1 MPDIQ
6 WPLLHRNAQ
15 GLAEATDPTVRA
27 RLLADRVGLLA
38 RHGFA
43 SHAAAL
49 LPEAR
54 DAVLELNDGEAFVR
68 LAISEAITC
77 YYSPGTAQSLAVFDT
92 ALEAAREHRMPELEA
107 EASVWAAS
115 YRPTVGIDEAG
126 AIEHIRFALQHAG
139 PACETTLPRALYAAG
154 NQFAAAGLQDD
165 AQLCYCNA
173 MRLARRAEDLQLC
186 HAIVT
191 YPLLIELNVARA
203 AHATGSLSDTV
214 AAKLEERLRTAAS
227 QLPYAAKRAQIQVH
241 LGEALRLRRRY
252 AEAARLLKLY
262 MPQGQTEGMSGD
274 ELLVGRSDL
283 AVCMLHLRDAR
294 AASQERNDLHLA
306 LPGQMSHYSRAAL
319 LSNLAELEQLLGR
332 PEAAARLSARAADAW
347 GQRERYKTDQRTA
360 LVNADLH
367 SCWAAAPRL
376 FLVSRQ

>member
-1 MPDIQ
+1 MP
-6 WPLLHRNAQ
+6 R
-15 GLAEATDPTVRA
+15 
-27 RLLADRVGLLA
+27 
-38 RHGFA
+38 
-43 SHAAAL
+43 
-49 LPEAR
+49 
-54 DAVLELNDGEAFVR
+54 
-68 LAISEAITC
+68 
-77 YYSPGTAQSLAVFDT
+77 
-92 ALEAAREHRMPELEA
+92 
-107 EASVWAAS
+107 
-115 YRPTVGIDEAG
+115 
-126 AIEHIRFALQHAG
+126 
-139 PACETTLPRALYAAG
+139 
-154 NQFAAAGLQDD
+154 
-165 AQLCYCNA
+165 
-173 MRLARRAEDLQLC
+173 
-186 HAIVT
+186 
-191 YPLLIELNVARA
+191 
-203 AHATGSLSDTV
+203 
-214 AAKLEERLRTAAS
+214 EERLRAAAS

-241 LGEALRLRRRY
+241 FGEALRLRRRY